1 MTDSSQVAL
10 LGLDRA
16 ELTSFVESLG
26 EPAYRGQQLRDA
38 IYRQRVEAVEEISTL
53 SQSLRGKLTEKG
65 VSVGLPRIA
74 QRFVSQDGT
83 VRYLVALADGQT
95 VETVWMPEGDGGEAG
110 DGSEAGELAER
121 FAESDIT
128 DQTPNRK
135 QEQEPGWRQEQKP
148 EWGREEEQKS
158 GCGQKQKP
166 GGGQEQSSDRSQS
179 QSSGRG
185 RQHNSDLGQSQRRV
199 QGQNQ
204 GRSTIC
210 ISSQVGCAVDCQFC
224 LTALLGVK
232 RNLSAGEIVGQVCA
246 VLKDQQVSPPEDRI
260 NLVFMGMGEP
270 FLNYENF
277 VKAARLLVEEVGI
290 AERRMTVSTAGIVP
304 RIHDFGGEN
313 IRPKLAI
320 SLNASND
327 ALRTRL
333 MPLNKKWNLEMLMA
347 AAKEY
352 PLRTREW
359 ITFEYVL
366 LGGVNDGPE
375 NAREV
380 VELLRGMRCK
390 VNLIALNSGPGI
402 EFATPDTERVAE
414 FQKILR
420 DSGVPAY
427 VRRPRGRDIYAACG
441 QLKRTVEIAT
451 APAR

>member
-1 MTDSSQVAL
+1 VADRCRSPDKRVLALKVMADLSQISL
-10 LGLDRA
+10 LGLDRT
-16 ELTSFVESLG
+16 ELALLVDNLG
-26 EPAYRGQQLRDA
+26 EPAYRATQFVEA
-38 IYRQRVEAVEEISTL
+38 VYRQRVESIEEISTL
-53 SQSLRGKLTEKG
+53 SQQLRLTLAEKG
-65 VSVGLPRIA
+65 VSIGLPRIEK
-74 QRFVSQDGT
+74 RFVSQDGT
-83 VRYLVALADGQT
+83 VRYLIAFADGQS

-121 FAESDIT
+121 FAESVGPSNSSASALPENKA
-128 DQTPNRK
+128 PNAALKRCAT
-135 QEQEPGWRQEQKP
+135 QNQRQDQKP
-148 EWGREEEQKS
+148 K
-158 GCGQKQKP
+158 
-166 GGGQEQSSDRSQS
+166 
-179 QSSGRG
+179 
-185 RQHNSDLGQSQRRV
+185 

-210 ISSQVGCAVDCQFC
+210 ISSQVGCAVDCRFC

-232 RNLSAGEIVGQVCA
+232 RNLTAGEIVGQVCA
-246 VLKDQQVSPPEDRI
+246 VLKDQKVSPPEDRI

-270 FLNYENF
+270 FLNYDNF

-304 RIHDFGGEN
+304 RIYDFGGQA

-333 MPLNKKWNLEMLMA
+333 MPLNRKWNLEMLMA
-347 AAKEY
+347 AARAY

-375 NAREV
+375 NAKEV
-380 VELLRGMRCK
+380 TELLRGMRCK
-390 VNLIALNSGPGI
+390 VNLIALNPGPGI
-402 EFATPDTERVAE
+402 EFTTPDADRVAI

-420 DSGVPAY
+420 EAGVPAF

-441 QLKRTVEIAT
+441 QLKRTVEVAT
-451 APAR
+451 APAP